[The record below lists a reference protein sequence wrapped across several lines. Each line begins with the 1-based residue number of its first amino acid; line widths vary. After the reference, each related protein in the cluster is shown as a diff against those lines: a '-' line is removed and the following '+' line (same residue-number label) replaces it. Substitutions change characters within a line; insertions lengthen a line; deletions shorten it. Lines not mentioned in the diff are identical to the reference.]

1 MTAEPG
7 YVWRDPA
14 RVGPRRLAELQARDR
29 HLALLDAPAPQR
41 GQAEA
46 DDRKAQF
53 AALRRNG
60 TSITACAGL
69 LGVTRNTAQRYE
81 RARLREEKR

>member
-1 MTAEPG
+1 MTTATF
-7 YVWRDPA
+7 YQWRDPA
-14 RVGPRRLAELQARDR
+14 RVGPRRLAELAARDR

-46 DDRKAQF
+46 DDRKTQF
-53 AALRRNG
+53 ARLRDAG
-60 TSITACAGL
+60 VTITDCAGL